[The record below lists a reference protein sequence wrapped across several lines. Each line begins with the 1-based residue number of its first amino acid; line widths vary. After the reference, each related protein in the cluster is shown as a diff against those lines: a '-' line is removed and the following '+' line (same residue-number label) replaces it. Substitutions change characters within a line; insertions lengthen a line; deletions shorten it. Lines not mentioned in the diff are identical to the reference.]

1 MRKSMAYIF
10 MITLTAVLLTACG
23 SRQNNMEADNAKNNS
38 GVDATADV
46 STDTPTDTTVGTN
59 ADTPA
64 DATADNVSSSPNT
77 DTIISEE
84 EARGIAFKDA
94 NLTDSDISRL
104 EIKLD
109 RDDGIQKYEI
119 DFHAGEQEYDYEINA
134 ASGEILEKDVEPID

>member
-23 SRQNNMEADNAKNNS
+23 SRQNNMEANNAKNNS
-38 GVDATADV
+38 GA
-46 STDTPTDTTVGTN
+46 
-59 ADTPA
+59 
-64 DATADNVSSSPNT
+64 

-84 EARGIAFKDA
+84 EAREIAFKDA

-109 RDDGIQKYEI
+109 RDDSIQKYEI

-134 ASGEILEKDVEPID
+134 ASGEILEKDVKPID